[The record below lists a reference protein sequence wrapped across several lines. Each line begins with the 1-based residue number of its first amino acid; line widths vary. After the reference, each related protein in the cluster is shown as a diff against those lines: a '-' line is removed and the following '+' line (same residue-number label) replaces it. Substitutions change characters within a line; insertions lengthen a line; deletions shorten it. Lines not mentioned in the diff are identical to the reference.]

1 MEDWYLSL
9 DMYFMMGGTF
19 SAFLYTV
26 TVYFECLICLQSTSN
41 SSSITLEMA
50 DSFLCAKFEGGL
62 SESFVERW
70 RKITVKVEVTICNY
84 YLSNKVSCLFL
95 RPSHT

>member
-19 SAFLYTV
+19 SAFLYIL
-26 TVYFECLICLQSTSN
+26 TVYFECLVCLQSTSN

-50 DSFLCAKFEGGL
+50 NSFLCAKFESGL
-62 SESFVERW
+62 SESCGECRGTDCKNPCVEYDNRDSDDDGN
-70 RKITVKVEVTICNY
+70 IFYNVFSI
-84 YLSNKVSCLFL
+84 
-95 RPSHT
+95 